1 MSKRDVYDNRWIRV
15 THHEVIIPTGGTGVY
30 GTGHYKNWAVG
41 IVPVDDEGHTYLVGQ
56 YRFPLEE
63 YSWEIPEGGGTI
75 GVDPRESAI
84 RELKEETGLDASNW
98 QQLLRSDLSTLVSD
112 ERATAFL
119 AWGLT
124 RGTASPDSTEQP
136 QLVPAAVERSLPD
149 GRRRSHSGGRTSVS
163 FPPGGSA
170 SASAGE
176 IARAVRMMCLPSER
190 ATAASRHRTSTMGF
204 GRCIRSG
211 V

>member
-30 GTGHYKNWAVG
+30 GTVHYKNWAVG

-56 YRFPLEE
+56 HRFPLDA

-75 GVDPRESAI
+75 GVDLRESAV
-84 RELKEETGLDASNW
+84 RELKEETGLDARNW
-98 QQLLRSDLSTLVSD
+98 QTLLRSDLSNSVSD

-124 RGTASPDSTEQP
+124 EGTADPDPTEELALRRLPLSEAFEMVTAGTITDALSILSLQAV
-136 QLVPAAVERSLPD
+136 QLLHLQGKLP
-149 GRRRSHSGGRTSVS
+149 
-163 FPPGGSA
+163 
-170 SASAGE
+170 
-176 IARAVRMMCLPSER
+176 VRC
-190 ATAASRHRTSTMGF
+190 A
-204 GRCIRSG
+204 
-211 V
+211 